1 MSYSHILLHLCTLH
15 LFKSRKYAA
24 RKTCEKCSLIIL
36 RGIAPKHSLRTRSE
50 SPELKSSTTEAR
62 TSRGTLLVRLYLGRW
77 GGIHVSDWGSK
88 MSRCHWRYMLASDII
103 CMHYIFKHFAC
114 FMILCAI
121 SDIISGHTC
130 RCIGRRVH
138 RNVSSDCASFLASK
152 LILWWVEE
160 RVCFVHHPWG
170 HPSSTN
176 SEEHYR

>member
-36 RGIAPKHSLRTRSE
+36 RGIAPKHPLLTRSG

-62 TSRGTLLVRLYLGRW
+62 TSRGTRLLRLYLGRR
-77 GGIHVSDWGSK
+77 GVIHVSDCGFK
-88 MSRCHWRYMLASDII
+88 MWRAILY
-103 CMHYIFKHFAC
+103 Y
-114 FMILCAI
+114 ILCAI
-121 SDIISGHTC
+121 GGIISERTC
-130 RCIGRRVH
+130 RWVGSGVD
-138 RNVSSDCASFLASK
+138 RNFSSDCASFLSSE